1 MSTSRNEPD
10 QCNLRKYD
18 FPLDDI
24 PRLNCMDPQ
33 VDELIKSKKPVVL
46 TGSNLVGA
54 ASKWDLDYLE
64 KNMGNGDFTIFVS
77 KGNQF
82 KFFDEKKL
90 AEIDSVSGAHTKNR
104 PQKEYIRPA
113 KSCPIKIQ
121 DFAKRVREWKDG
133 DERLYLQQA
142 LSSTSGAG
150 VVQDFIRFRW
160 DWVTAKQKLHNW
172 GKLTYNLLLV
182 GLEGNVTPC
191 HYDEQE
197 NLFAQIH
204 GHKRCILFPPEQ
216 FGCLYPHPVW
226 HPHDRQSQVDL
237 DNPDYDRF
245 PKMRDLHGVQAVV
258 GPGDVLYI
266 PIYWWHHIESVKPEK
281 YTVSLNFWYKAGPV
295 GQVEYPIKGYQKVA
309 IMRNVEK
316 MLAEAMQDPEEV
328 GALLRTMVQGR
339 F

>member
-1 MSTSRNEPD
+1 MAAKETDWNQHDLRN
-10 QCNLRKYD
+10 YD

-24 PRLNCMDPQ
+24 PKLNYMDPQ
-33 VDELIKSKKPVVL
+33 VDEFIKNKRPVVL

-64 KNMGNGDFTIFVS
+64 KNTGDGDFTIFVS
-77 KGNQF
+77 NSNKF

-90 AEIDSVSGAHTKNR
+90 AEIKAVTGAHLKDR
-104 PQKEYIRPA
+104 PVKEFVRPA
-113 KSCPIKIQ
+113 KSIPMKLHE
-121 DFAKRVREWKDG
+121 FADRVRNWKDG

-142 LSSTSGAG
+142 LNSTSGAS

-172 GKLTYNLLLV
+172 GKLTYNLLLI
-182 GLEGNVTPC
+182 GLQGNVTPC

-237 DNPDYDRF
+237 ENPDYSRF
-245 PKMRDLHGVQAVV
+245 PNMRNLRGVQTVV

-266 PIYWWHHIESVKPEK
+266 PIFWWHHIESVKPEK
-281 YTVSLNFWYKAGPV
+281 YSVSLNFWYKAGPV

-328 GALLRTMVQGR
+328 GTLLKTMVLGR